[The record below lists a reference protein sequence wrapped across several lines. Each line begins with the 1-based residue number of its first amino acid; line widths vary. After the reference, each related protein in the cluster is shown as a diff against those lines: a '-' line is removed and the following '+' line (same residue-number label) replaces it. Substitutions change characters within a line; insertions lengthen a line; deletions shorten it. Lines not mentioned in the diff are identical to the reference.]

1 MFANPYYIDHDLTFR
16 PFRSSRNGLN
26 LILSLG
32 YVSDIPGVELLNAEE
47 CPLFYLTAAYVL
59 PRIQPLYML
68 SKIPAPKRDSMLIPR
83 EIETKESGVHV
94 ALPDCVRNEG
104 EAKKFLSSEAFHALM
119 TTLIMQINK
128 ADLFGATFTTRLA
141 AVEDCSLNPSFLAN
155 RSWFDP
161 ARYAYESYA
170 LDFAAN
176 PCWPGI
182 YLIGNAGRTNAI
194 PMPYTYAV
202 STTLYRDALLKAF
215 DTVELRG
222 NTAVGVSFAEGQK
235 RDDLLTRESDFKVIK
250 TAKRIQYQGMF

>member
-1 MFANPYYIDHDLTFR
+1 
-16 PFRSSRNGLN
+16 
-26 LILSLG
+26 
-32 YVSDIPGVELLNAEE
+32 
-47 CPLFYLTAAYVL
+47 
-59 PRIQPLYML
+59 
-68 SKIPAPKRDSMLIPR
+68 
-83 EIETKESGVHV
+83 
-94 ALPDCVRNEG
+94 
-104 EAKKFLSSEAFHALM
+104 M

-215 DTVELRG
+215 DAVELRG
-222 NTAVGVSFAEGQK
+222 NTQWASRSPKGRSVMTFSHAS
-235 RDDLLTRESDFKVIK
+235 LTSRSSRQPRESSIRVCSKGEGTQMQV
-250 TAKRIQYQGMF
+250 YQIVLLLLLAVLLSPRPSSTPPTGQC

>member
-1 MFANPYYIDHDLTFR
+1 M
-16 PFRSSRNGLN
+16 
-26 LILSLG
+26 
-32 YVSDIPGVELLNAEE
+32 
-47 CPLFYLTAAYVL
+47 L

-104 EAKKFLSSEAFHALM
+104 EAKKFLFSEAFHALM

-155 RSWFDP
+155 RSWFDLHAMP
-161 ARYAYESYA
+161 MRATRST
-170 LDFAAN
+170 LRQ

-202 STTLYRDALLKAF
+202 STTLYRDALKA
-215 DTVELRG
+215 
-222 NTAVGVSFAEGQK
+222 
-235 RDDLLTRESDFKVIK
+235 
-250 TAKRIQYQGMF
+250 